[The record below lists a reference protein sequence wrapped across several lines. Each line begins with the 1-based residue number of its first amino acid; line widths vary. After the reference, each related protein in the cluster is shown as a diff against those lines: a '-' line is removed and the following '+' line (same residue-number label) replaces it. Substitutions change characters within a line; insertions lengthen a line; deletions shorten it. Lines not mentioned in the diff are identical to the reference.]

1 MSFESVSTV
10 CATEKVS
17 LWVDQYNGKR
27 YKEHS
32 MYSCL
37 CYQVA
42 TVRDN
47 ASQLFTCK
55 LEKTTFFLVIYELFF
70 QQTGRRLEWCTGT
83 QGLGDL
89 RDQRLYR
96 ERKMAFACL
105 VRFTCLLCG
114 TFVLFLYTIV
124 CVEMTDRE
132 KYNKHFTLCWF
143 TIKCAALYIFLL
155 QQPPS

>member
-1 MSFESVSTV
+1 MFQTLS
-10 CATEKVS
+10 
-17 LWVDQYNGKR
+17 
-27 YKEHS
+27 H
-32 MYSCL
+32 
-37 CYQVA
+37 YQV
-42 TVRDN
+42 RR
-47 ASQLFTCK
+47 QIGRPHYK
-55 LEKTTFFLVIYELFF
+55 LKI
-70 QQTGRRLEWCTGT
+70 
-83 QGLGDL
+83 DL